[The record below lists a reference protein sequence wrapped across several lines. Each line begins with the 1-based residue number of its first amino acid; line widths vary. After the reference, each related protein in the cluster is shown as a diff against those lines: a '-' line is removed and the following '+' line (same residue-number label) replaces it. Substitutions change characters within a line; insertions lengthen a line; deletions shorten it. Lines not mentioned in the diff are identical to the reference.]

1 MPARKKEQPLDLSK
15 FPPGTVTEY
24 TTLVC
29 LACVFDIFTTQ
40 LGLAPR
46 TAYSEVK
53 KYAPSVDE
61 LTAPRAVR
69 PFFDSEDQNPHCPY
83 CNAAKRWQAR
93 LDTYGI
99 EGAKSADA
107 ARRELIRTL
116 PKKDEQFRVQETKSD
131 RRQVFFAWL
140 DTLGRRLDLEED
152 SWLIPAARAYLERLE
167 PKTGWAEIFE
177 GVRAIRRSNRIE
189 EGWELDGA
197 RLFLAP
203 QIYNEV
209 LVVQYLLSRS
219 HAHGG
224 LTLDGRLTLME
235 LIRRLRYSGY
245 LKSQELEEGDQFEVL
260 ESVIDKLAGGTG
272 PVKVYYLVDRRNFL
286 EKVKSVYARYA
297 G

>member
-1 MPARKKEQPLDLSK
+1 LVKVMPARKKEQPLDLSK
-15 FPPGTVTEY
+15 FPPGTVTES
-24 TTLVC
+24 
-29 LACVFDIFTTQ
+29 
-40 LGLAPR
+40 R

-152 SWLIPAARAYLERLE
+152 SWLISAARAYLERLE

-189 EGWELDGA
+189 EGWELDG
-197 RLFLAP
+197 RDSF
-203 QIYNEV
+203 
-209 LVVQYLLSRS
+209 SR
-219 HAHGG
+219 
-224 LTLDGRLTLME
+224 
-235 LIRRLRYSGY
+235 
-245 LKSQELEEGDQFEVL
+245 LKSTTKCWW
-260 ESVIDKLAGGTG
+260 SNISSAAHTHM
-272 PVKVYYLVDRRNFL
+272 VD
-286 EKVKSVYARYA
+286 
-297 G
+297 